1 MKVSILI
8 PTYNAQFF
16 ITELLDKLKSQK
28 VADGITTEI
37 IIVDSSSSDSTKDI
51 VVEKYPEVKFVTIA
65 NKDFDH
71 GGTRN
76 LLAQMAKGDYHLFM
90 TQDAIPRD
98 ELLINNLLSNFQD
111 GKVKIAYARQ
121 IPKSDATPLERFA
134 RSFNYPDKRLIKD
147 KSKIE
152 ELGIKTFFNSNVCS
166 MYDASLFKSNNF
178 RGFPEKVILNED
190 LILAYQVVMEGYQVI
205 YENNAVVY
213 HSHNYNLM
221 QQFKR
226 YFDIGMA
233 FNQTTFILENVSN
246 EKEGFKMVIQ
256 QQKYL
261 LKNKHFGQII
271 YSFLESAAKYLGYY
285 LGKRHHIF
293 SYGFKKKLSAY
304 MK

>member
-16 ITELLDKLKSQK
+16 ITELIEKLKTQK
-28 VADGITTEI
+28 VPNGVTTEI
-37 IIVDSSSSDSTKDI
+37 IIVDSSSSDSTRDI
-51 VVEKYPEVKFVTIA
+51 IVDKYPEVKFVTIA
-65 NKDFDH
+65 NKEFDH
-71 GGTRN
+71 GSTRN
-76 LLAQMAKGDYHLFM
+76 FLAKMAKGEYYLFM

-98 ELLINNLLSNFQD
+98 DLLINNLLTNFQN

-121 IPKSDATPLERFA
+121 IPKSDAAPLERFA
-134 RSFNYPDKRLIKD
+134 RSFNYPDKRVIKD

-166 MYDASLFKSNNF
+166 MYDAALFKSNNF
-178 RGFPEKVILNED
+178 CGFPEKVILNED
-190 LILAYQVVMEGYQVI
+190 LILAHQVVMAGYQVI

-213 HSHNYNLM
+213 HSHNYNLK

-233 FNQTTFILENVSN
+233 FNETKYILENVSN

-256 QQKYL
+256 QQKFL
-261 LKNKHFGQII
+261 LKNKHFGEII

-293 SYGFKKKLSAY
+293 SYDFKKKLSAY